1 MKRRLLLIAI
11 VATLLLGALALP
23 AASTSSSYALSVPF
37 VVYADD
43 IEPTPTPTAT
53 PVLPNGSCQSSGQC
67 GN

>member
-23 AASTSSSYALSVPF
+23 AASTSSSHALSVPF

-43 IEPTPTPTAT
+43 IEPTPTPA
-53 PVLPNGSCQSSGQC
+53 LPNGSCQSSGQC